1 VTATAITQDLFTHER
16 LLLLYTRFPG
26 VFWRH
31 DVDVSLTAAVQMA
44 RFAKLAGARCTFCVM
59 ARSEF
64 YNPFSAQGERALLEI
79 KENGHKLAAHVDL
92 SEISNPR
99 FAVVRDLRL
108 WDEAYPTLFEDDYIA
123 FHMPPPSVIWKDFET
138 FHHGHESRW
147 EGKYVSDSR
156 REWSEEKEARVQDGM
171 QVALHPEYWFGGRS

>member
-16 LLLLYTRFPG
+16 LLLLYTRTPG

-123 FHMPPPSVIWKDFET
+123 FHMPPRVSSGRTSKLSIMVTSHAGKASTSRIVGVSGVKRKK
-138 FHHGHESRW
+138 HEFKTECR
-147 EGKYVSDSR
+147 
-156 REWSEEKEARVQDGM
+156 
-171 QVALHPEYWFGGRS
+171 